1 MRECVAQY
9 IQCAVVDL
17 HVHYRVNKCGC
28 VNTND
33 DDDGAGDDDDD
44 NV

>member
-1 MRECVAQY
+1 M
-9 IQCAVVDL
+9 DL

-33 DDDGAGDDDDD
+33 DDGAGDDDDD

>member
-9 IQCAVVDL
+9 IKCAVVDL
-17 HVHYRVNKCGC
+17 HVHFRVNKCGC

-33 DDDGAGDDDDD
+33 DDGAGDDDDD

>member
-1 MRECVAQY
+1 M
-9 IQCAVVDL
+9 DL
-17 HVHYRVNKCGC
+17 HVHFRVNKCGC

-33 DDDGAGDDDDD
+33 DDGAGDDDDD

>member
-1 MRECVAQY
+1 M
-9 IQCAVVDL
+9 DL